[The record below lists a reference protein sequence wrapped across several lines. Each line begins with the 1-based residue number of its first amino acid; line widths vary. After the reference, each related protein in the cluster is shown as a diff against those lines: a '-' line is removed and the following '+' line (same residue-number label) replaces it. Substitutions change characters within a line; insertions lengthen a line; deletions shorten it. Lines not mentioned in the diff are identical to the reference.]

1 MARWGR
7 KSNFGSPEKE
17 TDYRHLFG
25 FFMGNMTTKKK
36 RFMKEQVTRL
46 LLRRCLSRVITGTV
60 RRKDTYQVRIG

>member
-1 MARWGR
+1 MVRLMRSISMARWGR

-36 RFMKEQVTRL
+36 RFL
-46 LLRRCLSRVITGTV
+46 LLILIRTIV
-60 RRKDTYQVRIG
+60 R